1 MKKLTEFSRIM
12 MEYSETF
19 GKELE
24 IYIYIYISK
33 SERQK
38 IQ

>member
-24 IYIYIYISK
+24 IYIYISK